1 MKVSAL
7 SLAVPEL
14 LCNSDFVE
22 VEGTHVREYS
32 QEKWFIFWYSA
43 HLFVP
48 LHPSIKS
55 SARKGNSPT
64 EQNVATVVSTM
75 RKQ

>member
-1 MKVSAL
+1 MKVFL
-7 SLAVPEL
+7 IIL
-14 LCNSDFVE
+14 
-22 VEGTHVREYS
+22 
-32 QEKWFIFWYSA
+32 W
-43 HLFVP
+43 LFQNFCVP

-55 SARKGNSPT
+55 SAQKGNSPT